1 MKAIKGKKKR
11 LLRRAD
17 RKEEKSNKLMS
28 DAKSLW
34 QKGKGMKEQ
43 EGVNAEELGQ
53 GMQVRSEAKGEK
65 ALELKKE
72 AEVLRKRAAA
82 YKKGGKV
89 PTYAYGGKV
98 YAEKGAMLK
107 AMLKDPKQAAIAK
120 KELGL

>member
-11 LLRRAD
+11 LLNRAA
-17 RKEEKSNKLMS
+17 RKEEKANGLMS
-28 DAKSLW
+28 DAESLW
-34 QKGKGMKEQ
+34 EKGQGMKEQ

-53 GMQVRSEAKGEK
+53 GMQVRAEAKGNK
-65 ALELKKE
+65 AKDLMKE
-72 AEVLRKRAAA
+72 VEVLRKRAAA
-82 YKKGGKV
+82 YNKGGKV

-120 KELGL
+120 KELGV